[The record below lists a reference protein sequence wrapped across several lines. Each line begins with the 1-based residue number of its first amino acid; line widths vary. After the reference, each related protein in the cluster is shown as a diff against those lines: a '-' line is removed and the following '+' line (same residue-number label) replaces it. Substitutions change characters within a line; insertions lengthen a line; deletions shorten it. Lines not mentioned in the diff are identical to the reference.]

1 MAKSGQMKT
10 LLHNL
15 FSFRR
20 KNVYVKISANNQI
33 TGLQCDKKK
42 LKEMRDGNVE
52 KSTIDRKWDIFSCQP
67 RLHYPSTSLPN
78 PSSNVNAEI
87 EPQSNHK
94 IEITYAGFLSNFTG
108 ACKIPPPPRPS
119 VVGPWPLCA
128 EGTCF

>member
-1 MAKSGQMKT
+1 MAKSEQMKT

-52 KSTIDRKWDIFSCQP
+52 KSTIDRKWDIFSCPLDSTTPLP
-67 RLHYPSTSLPN
+67 RYLT
-78 PSSNVNAEI
+78 
-87 EPQSNHK
+87 
-94 IEITYAGFLSNFTG
+94 
-108 ACKIPPPPRPS
+108 PPP
-119 VVGPWPLCA
+119 
-128 EGTCF
+128 T